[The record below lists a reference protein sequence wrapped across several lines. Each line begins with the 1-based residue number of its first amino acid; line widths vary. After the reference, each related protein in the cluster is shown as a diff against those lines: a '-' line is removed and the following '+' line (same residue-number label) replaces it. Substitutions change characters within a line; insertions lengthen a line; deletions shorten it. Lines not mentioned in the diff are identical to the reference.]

1 MEKEILIVSD
11 DNVVIQYQTIEND
24 SVNRQ
29 EVADIEEAIKV
40 LELEV
45 AEKNAKIEELKAKV
59 EFAKKII
66 ALADEKKAQEE
77 EDQPE
82 DVQSA

>member
-77 EDQPE
+77 DQPE